1 MKHTQFS
8 PILRKEGNMTQ
19 LEIFEATQITITEVM
34 APNKDIDMAEILI
47 ISIKGS
53 SKGTT
58 NQILLLIVKV
68 GPSLNKGPTP
78 LDNPLGPPLPT
89 QIPIKLSP
97 VNITKG

>member
-1 MKHTQFS
+1 
-8 PILRKEGNMTQ
+8 
-19 LEIFEATQITITEVM
+19 M

-97 VNITKG
+97 VNITKGWKRAIKNFIECSKNMKVMSLDT

>member
-1 MKHTQFS
+1 
-8 PILRKEGNMTQ
+8 
-19 LEIFEATQITITEVM
+19 M

-68 GPSLNKGPTP
+68 GLSLNKGPTP

-97 VNITKG
+97 VNITKGWKRAIKNFIECSKNMKVMSLDT